1 MKENY
6 CKPGQA
12 VPKVECLNM
21 KRAVS
26 TLESTVITIGILV
39 LDWMRF
45 ITDYPDV
52 VDNEIV
58 TLLKAA
64 RESLDDSLEFTLAW
78 E

>member
-39 LDWMRF
+39 LDEV

-52 VDNEIV
+52 VDNEI

-64 RESLDDSLEFTLAW
+64 WESLDDSLEFTLAW